1 MKSVPVFVVHE
12 GFQLS
17 SVPGNRIVSNHGVLG
32 QVTGFSPCPKDTTDT
47 QKQLSGS
54 PATRIIMLKLASTGS
69 SWVGGLLHDLPNVKF
84 HAELITGRIG
94 SNMSDVEK
102 LIVME
107 KGLWGC
113 KGKALCGFSIN
124 SKNAANLDFPNFAAT
139 QNAKLLSKLNRPTA
153 TLGQINHPTLH
164 SSHGNLPLVR
174 TVVWVRC
181 NLVAYTVGLWR
192 SSQLKAGPCGVNNQ
206 KSGSKK
212 AAVDCKLPASN
223 VTFPLGAF
231 VWLLKRACEDKVLCG
246 YSNSHN
252 QKVGDSE
259 AANDCKLPAS
269 NVTLPLSDFVKNL
282 KKAQFFHAI
291 NLGIAYRH
299 WKPTAPVPQGT
310 PCVDGGAGGTSPQTA
325 AASMSPSSINRV
337 PIYELYYEDMLRDK
351 ASTLKVLLAWLG
363 VRYDLP
369 VPKDK
374 VVKSTPATLH
384 GLLQNFDEIRDW
396 LRDHSQCLLAHL
408 LDPQGT
414 QVMPPCS
421 FHFNPDEDEGSLF
434 ASVARRRK
442 DPVPTNA
449 SV

>member
-231 VWLLKRACEDKVLCG
+231 VWLLKRAQL
-246 YSNSHN
+246 
-252 QKVGDSE
+252 
-259 AANDCKLPAS
+259 L
-269 NVTLPLSDFVKNL
+269 
-282 KKAQFFHAI
+282 HAI

-449 SV
+449 SVATMTRRMT

>member
-1 MKSVPVFVVHE
+1 MLRPRSDSCL
-12 GFQLS
+12 GLS
-17 SVPGNRIVSNHGVLG
+17 FSRS
-32 QVTGFSPCPKDTTDT
+32 FSPFY
-47 QKQLSGS
+47 QS
-54 PATRIIMLKLASTGS
+54 
-69 SWVGGLLHDLPNVKF
+69 
-84 HAELITGRIG
+84 
-94 SNMSDVEK
+94 
-102 LIVME
+102 
-107 KGLWGC
+107 
-113 KGKALCGFSIN
+113 
-124 SKNAANLDFPNFAAT
+124 
-139 QNAKLLSKLNRPTA
+139 NAKLLSKLNRPTA

-231 VWLLKRACEDKVLCG
+231 VWLLKRAQL
-246 YSNSHN
+246 
-252 QKVGDSE
+252 
-259 AANDCKLPAS
+259 L
-269 NVTLPLSDFVKNL
+269 
-282 KKAQFFHAI
+282 HAI

-449 SV
+449 SVATMTRRMT